1 MATFDKRVGSA
12 GFPVPKRLRLFVLE
26 ATFDATEQA
35 LAQNDIVQLID
46 IPANTVVLRVAVTKE
61 TLEGAAAT
69 AAIGDATTATGYIA
83 AADMN
88 SATPECTALA
98 LTEGAPNTI
107 TGYSNGKFYSAA
119 GTIQLKAL
127 AAAGLTAAK
136 VTVRAVCVDLSD

>member
-1 MATFDKRVGSA
+1 MATFDLRVGSA
-12 GFPVPKRLRLFVLE
+12 GFPVPNRERVFVLE
-26 ATFDATEQA
+26 REFDAVA
-35 LAQNDIVQLID
+35 HPLAQNDIAQLLD
-46 IPANTVVLRVAVTKE
+46 IPANTVVLRVGVTKE

-69 AAIGDATTATGYIA
+69 AAIGDATTATGFIA

-119 GTIQLKAL
+119 GVIQLKAL
-127 AAAGLTAAK
+127 AAGGLAAAK
-136 VTVRAVCVDLSD
+136 VKVRAVCVDMS